1 MAKKSDGSIKFN
13 GLRRQAEKLLQT
25 TRDDVAAMP
34 VKEVQQLVHELQ
46 VHQIELDIQNEE
58 LRRAH
63 IELEAA
69 RDRYADL
76 YDFSPAG
83 HLTLDVSGK
92 IVEAN
97 LRAGT
102 MLGVNRKEL
111 IGQSFGRFVVLDD
124 RAIFYGHCRE
134 SVKSGTRQICEVRLL
149 NRSGASSY
157 VHLESLAVYE
167 EPGHIIHWRTAILDI
182 TDRKVVERELKAQ
195 QAQLQ
200 GIIGSAMDA
209 IITVDE
215 GQRVVLFN
223 RAAESMFLCRA
234 TDVIDQMLDQFI
246 PERLRQVHHDQI
258 GAFTLLRTTSRSIE
272 PPGMLFGRRANG
284 EEFPIEASISHIR
297 VDDKNLLTII
307 IRDVT
312 KRKQAE
318 QEQARL
324 IEELTRSQQHFQSL
338 FNWTPSAVG
347 ISTLAEGRFS
357 DVNDGFT
364 RLTGYTREEV
374 IGRTSLE
381 LGMWADPWERAV
393 VLREMREQGHL
404 RNREGVLRTKSGEFR
419 SIMISVD
426 PIQVG
431 TTPCLIY
438 LAHDITDRKR
448 AEETLRLAKFSMERA
463 ADAVYWIDS
472 QAKILDVNEAAS
484 LMLGYS
490 KDELCAMTVHDL
502 NPDFPRDMWPGFWAD
517 TQRRG
522 TMVFETAHRAKNG
535 RLIPVEVSV
544 NYLFY
549 EGKEYHCAFVR
560 DITGRKQ
567 GAEEI
572 AQLAERLELATSA
585 APIGVWDWNI
595 LKNELVWDDR
605 MFALYHL
612 KNEEFGGAYD
622 AWLARVHPDDRARC
636 DETIRQAL
644 CKERAYDIEFRICC
658 PNGAV
663 RVIKADGQVKWNA
676 DGTPLRMTGV
686 NYDITER
693 KQAEEALEASERLL
707 NNILENI
714 PSYVFATDR
723 QHHYILLSDDL
734 ARFYGK
740 PKDEILGKTHH
751 HVFPKNVA
759 DVIQATNEQIMTSGI
774 PQQLEE
780 VVESP
785 VDGVPRILFITKSP
799 LRDEKGQIYGIS
811 GIATDIT
818 EHKRLEAQLR
828 QAQKMDAVGRL
839 AGGVAHD
846 FNNLLTI
853 INGYS
858 ALLIDRLSGED
869 PRREMV
875 VETLKA
881 GERASELTKQLLAF
895 SRKQVLMP
903 QPLNFNDS
911 LRLISSMLSRL
922 LGEEVTLTMDLAPD
936 LWSINGDKG
945 QLNQVTMNLAINAR
959 DAMPD
964 GGTLMIATRNVSVT
978 TERPGHHRM
987 MPPGDYVH
995 VSVHDTG
1002 HGMSPETLSHLFEP
1016 FFTTKEV
1023 GQGTGLGLATVYG
1036 IVKQSQGYIFADSTL
1051 DQGSTFHLYYPRV
1064 IAAPAMAEIPPVRH
1078 RKGSERLLVIEDQDS
1093 VRALIVQALKQ
1104 DGYHVVEA
1112 ANGEE
1117 ALQAAASLLEPIQ
1130 ALVTDVIMPQMSGLV
1145 VAERLRVIWPGIRVL
1160 FMSGYVDL
1168 TKPAFLDKPG
1178 TAFIQKPFLPDELA
1192 RHLRDLLD
1200 RSI

>member
-1 MAKKSDGSIKFN
+1 MEEPIN
-13 GLRRQAEKLLQT
+13 ILIV
-25 TRDDVAAMP
+25 DDESRNLTV
-34 VKEVQQLVHELQ
+34 
-46 VHQIELDIQNEE
+46 
-58 LRRAH
+58 
-63 IELEAA
+63 LE
-69 RDRYADL
+69 
-76 YDFSPAG
+76 
-83 HLTLDVSGK
+83 T
-92 IVEAN
+92 I
-97 LRAGT
+97 
-102 MLGVNRKEL
+102 
-111 IGQSFGRFVVLDD
+111 LDD
-124 RAIFYGHCRE
+124 PGYRLVRAE
-134 SVKSGTRQICEVRLL
+134 SADQALL
-149 NRSGASSY
+149 AL
-157 VHLESLAVYE
+157 VVDEFALL
-167 EPGHIIHWRTAILDI
+167 ILDI
-182 TDRKVVERELKAQ
+182 RMPGMTGFELAQMIKERKKTALVPIIFLTAYDNEGQHVFEGYNRGAVDYLHKPVSPAILRAKVAIFAELHRKNRRADQELATQ
-195 QAQLQ
+195 QTQLK
-200 GIIGSAMDA
+200 GVIASAMDA
-209 IITVDE
+209 IITVNE
-215 GQRVVLFN
+215 RERVVVFN
-223 RAAESMFLCRA
+223 QAAESMFLCQNADAIGQPLAR
-234 TDVIDQMLDQFI
+234 FI
-246 PERLRQVHHDQI
+246 PERFRQEHSAHMH
-258 GAFTLLRTTSRSIE
+258 AFTATQQATSRSM
-272 PPGMLFGRRANG
+272 GQSRALFGLRANG
-284 EEFPIEASISHIR
+284 EEFPIEASISHAQ
-297 VDDKNLLTII
+297 VDGKSLLTVIL
-307 IRDVT
+307 RDV
-312 KRKQAE
+312 
-318 QEQARL
+318 
-324 IEELTRSQQHFQSL
+324 
-338 FNWTPSAVG
+338 
-347 ISTLAEGRFS
+347 
-357 DVNDGFT
+357 
-364 RLTGYTREEV
+364 
-374 IGRTSLE
+374 
-381 LGMWADPWERAV
+381 
-393 VLREMREQGHL
+393 
-404 RNREGVLRTKSGEFR
+404 
-419 SIMISVD
+419 
-426 PIQVG
+426 
-431 TTPCLIY
+431 
-438 LAHDITDRKR
+438 
-448 AEETLRLAKFSMERA
+448 
-463 ADAVYWIDS
+463 
-472 QAKILDVNEAAS
+472 
-484 LMLGYS
+484 
-490 KDELCAMTVHDL
+490 
-502 NPDFPRDMWPGFWAD
+502 
-517 TQRRG
+517 
-522 TMVFETAHRAKNG
+522 
-535 RLIPVEVSV
+535 
-544 NYLFY
+544 
-549 EGKEYHCAFVR
+549 
-560 DITGRKQ
+560 
-567 GAEEI
+567 
-572 AQLAERLELATSA
+572 
-585 APIGVWDWNI
+585 
-595 LKNELVWDDR
+595 
-605 MFALYHL
+605 
-612 KNEEFGGAYD
+612 
-622 AWLARVHPDDRARC
+622 
-636 DETIRQAL
+636 
-644 CKERAYDIEFRICC
+644 
-658 PNGAV
+658 
-663 RVIKADGQVKWNA
+663 
-676 DGTPLRMTGV
+676 
-686 NYDITER
+686 TER
-693 KQAEEALEASERLL
+693 KQ
-707 NNILENI
+707 
-714 PSYVFATDR
+714 
-723 QHHYILLSDDL
+723 
-734 ARFYGK
+734 
-740 PKDEILGKTHH
+740 
-751 HVFPKNVA
+751 
-759 DVIQATNEQIMTSGI
+759 
-774 PQQLEE
+774 LEE
-780 VVESP
+780 
-785 VDGVPRILFITKSP
+785 
-799 LRDEKGQIYGIS
+799 
-811 GIATDIT
+811 
-818 EHKRLEAQLR
+818 QLR

>member
-246 PERLRQVHHDQI
+246 PERLRQAHHDQI

-535 RLIPVEVSV
+535 RLIPIEVSV

-560 DITGRKQ
+560 DITERKR
-567 GAEEI
+567 AEE
-572 AQLAERLELATSA
+572 ELRRSETFITSVVENLPHMIFVKNA
-585 APIGVWDWNI
+585 KDLTFVRFNKAGEDLLGHSREVLIGKSDYDLFPKEEADFFTEKDRQVFKTGGLVDIPEEVIETKHQGLRI
-595 LKNELVWDDR
+595 LHTKKIPLCDD
-605 MFALYHL
+605 
-612 KNEEFGGAYD
+612 
-622 AWLARVHPDDRARC
+622 
-636 DETIRQAL
+636 
-644 CKERAYDIEFRICC
+644 
-658 PNGAV
+658 NGDPQYLLG
-663 RVIKADGQVKWNA
+663 ISE
-676 DGTPLRMTGV
+676 
-686 NYDITER
+686 DITEYKRAETALRESQMRFQAIFDQTFQFIGLMKTDGTMIEVNRSALQFAGIQEQDVLGKLFWDTPWWTHSPDLQDRLREAVRQAAGGTMVRFEATHPSLTGELAYVDFSLKPVRDEHGNVTLLIPEGRDITDR
-693 KQAEEALEASERLL
+693 KIAEESLRVSDAFTRAVLNSLSAHVCVLDKEGVIVKTNDAWQDFAQQHIDNGMTLGTTGDNYLDHCHRLICDDVSKNREAILKGVESVLTGDLPSFTAEYQVLLPEIPRWFLLRVTLLKESEGVVISQTDISEQVRIGGLL
-707 NNILENI
+707 K
-714 PSYVFATDR
+714 
-723 QHHYILLSDDL
+723 QHILLLGEKRVELESLAKKLITTQEAERKRIARELHDDFNQRLAVLSLDLGGLVRTSTTLSTPVAQQLAAIRAQIEQLSEDLHDL
-734 ARFYGK
+734 AYKLHPSLLEHVGLEVALRDHIIDFAK
-740 PKDEILGKTHH
+740 RTELPVQFTVHKIPKTVSLEIATSLFR
-751 HVFPKNVA
+751 VMQESLQNVSKHA
-759 DVIQATNEQIMTSGI
+759 QAT
-774 PQQLEE
+774 E
-780 VVESP
+780 VS
-785 VDGVPRILFITKSP
+785 I
-799 LRDEKGQIYGIS
+799 
-811 GIATDIT
+811 
-818 EHKRLEAQLR
+818 
-828 QAQKMDAVGRL
+828 
-839 AGGVAHD
+839 
-846 FNNLLTI
+846 
-853 INGYS
+853 
-858 ALLIDRLSGED
+858 RLSGSSKGIGISVRDNGKGFNCESKNI
-869 PRREMV
+869 R
-875 VETLKA
+875 
-881 GERASELTKQLLAF
+881 
-895 SRKQVLMP
+895 MP
-903 QPLNFNDS
+903 
-911 LRLISSMLSRL
+911 
-922 LGEEVTLTMDLAPD
+922 
-936 LWSINGDKG
+936 
-945 QLNQVTMNLAINAR
+945 
-959 DAMPD
+959 
-964 GGTLMIATRNVSVT
+964 
-978 TERPGHHRM
+978 
-987 MPPGDYVH
+987 
-995 VSVHDTG
+995 
-1002 HGMSPETLSHLFEP
+1002 
-1016 FFTTKEV
+1016 
-1023 GQGTGLGLATVYG
+1023 GLGLVSM
-1036 IVKQSQGYIFADSTL
+1036 Q
-1051 DQGSTFHLYYPRV
+1051 
-1064 IAAPAMAEIPPVRH
+1064 
-1078 RKGSERLLVIEDQDS
+1078 ERM
-1093 VRALIVQALKQ
+1093 
-1104 DGYHVVEA
+1104 H
-1112 ANGEE
+1112 
-1117 ALQAAASLLEPIQ
+1117 
-1130 ALVTDVIMPQMSGLV
+1130 GLGGFL
-1145 VAERLRVIWPGIRVL
+1145 RLH
-1160 FMSGYVDL
+1160 S
-1168 TKPAFLDKPG
+1168 
-1178 TAFIQKPFLPDELA
+1178 LA
-1192 RHLRDLLD
+1192 RNGTKVCAWIPRFQEDP
-1200 RSI
+1200 